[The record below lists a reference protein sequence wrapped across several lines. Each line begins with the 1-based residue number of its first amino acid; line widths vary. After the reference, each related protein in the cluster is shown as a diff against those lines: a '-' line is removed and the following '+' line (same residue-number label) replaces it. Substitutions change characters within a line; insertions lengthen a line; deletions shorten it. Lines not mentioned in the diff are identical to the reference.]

1 MAKRKQEEEVVTEEI
16 LEQAQ
21 AEMTPKIEPEKPS
34 RSSAF
39 EKVLNDFSEN
49 EGWVHIKLK
58 KDNQAP
64 VKIGKFRPNEF
75 DKDEIAR
82 QYGGGVYYYDLR
94 DKEGKRVATD
104 EERYADNLLAQ
115 KGTVQDT
122 GLNQALDLIK
132 QLAGEIA
139 KVKQEISKPQII
151 QQPPQEDK
159 KTDLILEMIKQQN
172 QQSLEMM
179 KSIAQMS
186 RPQEVKQNSIDDVL
200 KMITVLKGLIPE
212 PPKPAE
218 TEKPSMADAV
228 ELASVLAD
236 LKDNGGQVNNQSLT
250 DVIKTFLTDGSLGN
264 IIAMLKQ
271 KPIIPPPVTQSPVT
285 QSPVTQSP
293 VTQSPVTQSQVAP
306 QQSQVAQE
314 AMPQEAMPQEA
325 QATKFMLDFYKQY
338 EKTLF
343 DMKVNGSTADEV
355 GDTICNLT
363 NLQPEFKTIAYIFF
377 EDVNKAC
384 EQLMSVSQL
393 FRTDKQYILDVCN
406 YIHSYFYDVQT
417 EPEQSEPEQNIG
429 GQNG

>member
-1 MAKRKQEEEVVTEEI
+1 MARGKKQEEEVVTEEI

-21 AEMTPKIEPEKPS
+21 AEMTPKIEPEKPQS

-104 EERYADNLLAQ
+104 EERYADNLLSQ
-115 KGTVQDT
+115 KGVQQDT

-139 KVKQEISKPQII
+139 KVKQEITKPQVI
-151 QQPPQEDK
+151 QPLQEDK

-179 KSIAQMS
+179 KAIAQMNK
-186 RPQEVKQNSIDDVL
+186 PVETKQNSIDDVL
-200 KMITVLKGLIPE
+200 KMITVVKGLIPE
-212 PPKPAE
+212 PPKPVE
-218 TEKPSMADAV
+218 QEKPSMAEAV
-228 ELASVLAD
+228 ELASVLSD
-236 LKDNGGQVNNQSLT
+236 LKDSGGQVNNQSLV
-250 DVIKTFLTDGSLGN
+250 DVVKTFLTDGSLGN

-271 KPIIPPPVTQSPVT
+271 KPIIP
-285 QSPVTQSP
+285 
-293 VTQSPVTQSQVAP
+293 
-306 QQSQVAQE
+306 
-314 AMPQEAMPQEA
+314 AMPQVPQTQVQKPQIP
-325 QATKFMLDFYKQY
+325 QATQISEEDKANGIMIDFFKQY

-343 DMKVNGSTADEV
+343 DMKVNGSNSSDV
-355 GDTICNLT
+355 GNTICELT

-377 EDVNKAC
+377 NDINKATDK
-384 EQLMSVSQL
+384 LMSVTQL
-393 FRTDKQYILDVCN
+393 FKQDKQFIYEVCQ
-406 YIHSYFYDVQT
+406 YIHSFFYDINDEDTEIDNTEDLIQEQQVEQT
-417 EPEQSEPEQNIG
+417 IQSQEQN
-429 GQNG
+429 NG

>member
-1 MAKRKQEEEVVTEEI
+1 MARGKKQEEEVVTEEI

-21 AEMTPKIEPEKPS
+21 AEMTPKAEPEKPQS

-104 EERYADNLLAQ
+104 EERYADNLLSQ
-115 KGTVQDT
+115 KGSQQDT

-139 KVKQEISKPQII
+139 KVKQEIAKPQVI
-151 QQPPQEDK
+151 QPPQEDK

-179 KSIAQMS
+179 KTISQMNK
-186 RPQEVKQNSIDDVL
+186 PVETKQNSIDDVL
-200 KMITVLKGLIPE
+200 KMITVVKGLLPE
-212 PPKPAE
+212 PPKPVQQ
-218 TEKPSMADAV
+218 EKPSMADAV
-228 ELASVLAD
+228 ELASVLSD
-236 LKDNGGQVNNQSLT
+236 LKDSGGQVNNQSLV
-250 DVIKTFLTDGSLGN
+250 DVVKTFLTDGSLGN

-271 KPIIPPPVTQSPVT
+271 KPIVPPPQPQQQNQQPQIPPV
-285 QSPVTQSP
+285 
-293 VTQSPVTQSQVAP
+293 
-306 QQSQVAQE
+306 QQQTEQE
-314 AMPQEAMPQEA
+314 KADMAMLGI
-325 QATKFMLDFYKQY
+325 FKQY

-343 DMKVNGSTADEV
+343 DMKVNGANSDEV
-355 GDTICNLT
+355 GDTICGLS
-363 NLQPEFKTIAYIFF
+363 NLQPEFKTVAYLFF
-377 EDVNKAC
+377 ENIDRAC
-384 EQLMSVSQL
+384 DKLMSVAQL
-393 FRTDKQYILDVCN
+393 FKSDKQFIYEVCK
-406 YIHSYFYDVQT
+406 YIHSFFYDVNDEDT
-417 EPEQSEPEQNIG
+417 EVDNTEDLIQEQPQVEQINQSQEQN
-429 GQNG
+429 NG

>member
-1 MAKRKQEEEVVTEEI
+1 MARGKKQEEEVVTEEI

-21 AEMTPKIEPEKPS
+21 AEMTPKVEPEKPQS

-104 EERYADNLLAQ
+104 EERYADNLLSQ
-115 KGTVQDT
+115 KGVQQDT

-139 KVKQEISKPQII
+139 KVKQEIAKPQVI
-151 QQPPQEDK
+151 QPPQEDK

-179 KSIAQMS
+179 KAIAQMNK
-186 RPQEVKQNSIDDVL
+186 PVETKQNSIDDVL
-200 KMITVLKGLIPE
+200 KMITVVKGLIPE
-212 PPKPAE
+212 PPKPVE
-218 TEKPSMADAV
+218 QEKPSMAEAV
-228 ELASVLAD
+228 ELASVLSD
-236 LKDNGGQVNNQSLT
+236 LKDNGGQVNNQSLV
-250 DVIKTFLTDGSLGN
+250 DVVKTFLTDGSLGN

-271 KPIIPPPVTQSPVT
+271 KPIVPPPQVPQTQVQKPQIPQVTQISEEDKA
-285 QSPVTQSP
+285 SDIMI
-293 VTQSPVTQSQVAP
+293 
-306 QQSQVAQE
+306 E
-314 AMPQEAMPQEA
+314 
-325 QATKFMLDFYKQY
+325 FFKQY

-343 DMKVNGSTADEV
+343 DMKVNGSNSSDV
-355 GDTICNLT
+355 GNTICELT
-363 NLQPEFKTIAYIFF
+363 NIQPEFKTIAYIFF
-377 EDVNKAC
+377 NDINKATDK
-384 EQLMSVSQL
+384 LMSVTQL
-393 FRTDKQYILDVCN
+393 FKQDKQFIYEVCQ
-406 YIHSYFYDVQT
+406 YIHSFFYDINDEDTEIDNTEDLIHQQPEAEQT
-417 EPEQSEPEQNIG
+417 IQQEQN
-429 GQNG
+429 NG

>member
-1 MAKRKQEEEVVTEEI
+1 MARGKKQEEEVVTEEI

-21 AEMTPKIEPEKPS
+21 AEMTPKVEPEKPQS

-104 EERYADNLLAQ
+104 EERYADNLLSQ
-115 KGTVQDT
+115 KGVQQDT

-139 KVKQEISKPQII
+139 KVKQEIAKPQVI
-151 QQPPQEDK
+151 QPPQEDK

-179 KSIAQMS
+179 KAIAQMNK
-186 RPQEVKQNSIDDVL
+186 PVETKQNSIDDVL
-200 KMITVLKGLIPE
+200 KMITVVKGLIPE
-212 PPKPAE
+212 PPKPVE
-218 TEKPSMADAV
+218 QEKPSMAEAV
-228 ELASVLAD
+228 ELASVLSD
-236 LKDNGGQVNNQSLT
+236 LKDNGGQVNNQSLV
-250 DVIKTFLTDGSLGN
+250 DIVKTFLTDGSLGN

-271 KPIIPPPVTQSPVT
+271 KPIVP
-285 QSPVTQSP
+285 
-293 VTQSPVTQSQVAP
+293 
-306 QQSQVAQE
+306 
-314 AMPQEAMPQEA
+314 AMPQVPQTQVQKPQIP
-325 QATKFMLDFYKQY
+325 QATQISEEDKANGIMIDFFKQY

-343 DMKVNGSTADEV
+343 DMKVNGSNSSDV
-355 GDTICNLT
+355 GNTICELT

-377 EDVNKAC
+377 NDINKATDK
-384 EQLMSVSQL
+384 LMSVTQL
-393 FRTDKQYILDVCN
+393 FKQDKQFIYEVCQ
-406 YIHSYFYDVQT
+406 YIHSFFYDINDEDTEVDNTEDLIQEQPQVEQT
-417 EPEQSEPEQNIG
+417 IQSQEQN
-429 GQNG
+429 NG

>member
-1 MAKRKQEEEVVTEEI
+1 MARGKKQEEEVVTEEI

-21 AEMTPKIEPEKPS
+21 AEMTPKVEPEKPQS

-104 EERYADNLLAQ
+104 EERYADNLLSQ
-115 KGTVQDT
+115 KGAVQDT

-139 KVKQEISKPQII
+139 KVKQEIAKPQVI
-151 QQPPQEDK
+151 QPPQEDK
-159 KTDLILEMIKQQN
+159 RTDLILEMIKQQN

-179 KSIAQMS
+179 KAIAQMNK
-186 RPQEVKQNSIDDVL
+186 PVETKQNSIDDVL
-200 KMITVLKGLIPE
+200 KMITVVKGLMPE
-212 PPKPAE
+212 PPKPVE
-218 TEKPSMADAV
+218 QEKPSMAEAV
-228 ELASVLAD
+228 ELASVLSD
-236 LKDNGGQVNNQSLT
+236 LKDNGGQVNNQSLV
-250 DVIKTFLTDGSLGN
+250 DIVKTFLTDGSLGN

-271 KPIIPPPVTQSPVT
+271 KPIVPPPQVPQTQV
-285 QSPVTQSP
+285 QK
-293 VTQSPVTQSQVAP
+293 P
-306 QQSQVAQE
+306 QI
-314 AMPQEAMPQEA
+314 P
-325 QATKFMLDFYKQY
+325 QATQISEEDKANGIMIDFFKQY

-343 DMKVNGSTADEV
+343 DMKVNGSNSSDV
-355 GDTICNLT
+355 GNTICELT

-377 EDVNKAC
+377 NDINKATDK
-384 EQLMSVSQL
+384 LMSVTQL
-393 FRTDKQYILDVCN
+393 FKQDKQFIYEVCQ
-406 YIHSYFYDVQT
+406 YIHSFFYDINDEDTEIDNTEDLIHQQPELEQT
-417 EPEQSEPEQNIG
+417 IQQEQN
-429 GQNG
+429 NG